1 MDNLEPRVLAIESK
15 MEAITSQLTG
25 GFELILA
32 RLKEIDTRIS
42 DLKGDSTGNL
52 GMVEKTLDKGFS
64 EIISE
69 LKKINHVT
77 SYKDMANNIP
87 TSKA

>member
-1 MDNLEPRVLAIESK
+1 MENLEPRISAIESK
-15 MEAITSQLTG
+15 IDAIASQLTG
-25 GFELILA
+25 GFELILV
-32 RLKEIDTRIS
+32 RLKELDNKIL

-64 EIISE
+64 EIIEE

-77 SYKDMANNIP
+77 GYEGISKNIP
-87 TSKA
+87 GQA